1 MAIERMK
8 KIFIIGEKEA
18 VDEVLNFVQQ
28 KNLFHVNFINE
39 GGKNLKTLEEEKRKN
54 VVKLLEGCKD
64 LEKRVKDISDY
75 ENLPEDMGKIE
86 KRILNII
93 RTYKKINDKIK
104 EKEREYSLY
113 ERYYEI
119 IKYFLPFL
127 EEKNNKEIFGV
138 MVPKEDEVSL
148 RKVILRI
155 KKELEFKTISKDFKE
170 YRGYIFIID
179 KENFEKLKELITSEG
194 FPEIVFPEEI
204 REMGFRDAIHYLND
218 KLKSIPEDI
227 RSLKED
233 EERLISENGRFLKS
247 SIDFLKDLYGY
258 YEVKDRGI
266 LFTEFLFYIEGY
278 IPFREYESFKKELND
293 KFSQKAILIEEK
305 IDPHKFEEVPVKLK
319 NSIPFKYFQTLIEF
333 FSLPKYGTIDPSL
346 FLFIFFPIYFG
357 FMLGDIGYGL
367 VFFFFFL
374 FLYHKSKSYILKNL
388 SIIFIF
394 CMIWTIIFG
403 FIYGEMFGN
412 LGEKIG
418 LHPYFHRIEKPE
430 ILLSISIIFGIGE
443 VSLGLFLGF
452 LNKMRLKHIK
462 HALANLSMLFG
473 LWSLLSL
480 GAGFLNLIPK
490 SFTLPLILLFASF
503 AILSA
508 ILHGVIA
515 PIEIFSS
522 FAHVLSFARL
532 MAIGLSSAILP
543 MIANSFKN
551 LFPIII
557 IGIFAMLL
565 FHILAII
572 LGIFDPT
579 IQGLRLQFVEFF
591 TKFYEAGGREYKPFL
606 KRFKGG

>member
-8 KIFIIGEKEA
+8 KIFIIGEKEI
-18 VDEVLNFVQQ
+18 VDELLKFVQE
-28 KNLFHVNFINE
+28 KNIFHVNFINE
-39 GGKNLKTLEEEKRKN
+39 SGKNLNTSEEERRKS
-54 VVKLLEGCKD
+54 VIKLLESCKD
-64 LEKRVKDISDY
+64 FEKKVKNIFEY
-75 ENLPEDMGKIE
+75 EKLPEEIEKIE
-86 KRILNII
+86 RKILNII
-93 RTYKKINDKIK
+93 KNYKKINEKRK

-119 IKYFLPFL
+119 IEYFLPFL
-127 EEKNNKEIFGV
+127 EEKKDKEIFGV
-138 MVPKEDEVSL
+138 MVPKGEEVSL
-148 RKVILRI
+148 RRIILRI
-155 KKELEFKTISKDFKE
+155 KKEFDFKIISKDFKE
-170 YRGYIFIID
+170 YKGYIFIID
-179 KENFEKLKELITSEG
+179 KENFDKLREFLTSEG

-204 REMGFRDAIHYLND
+204 REMGFKSALNYLKD

-227 RSLKED
+227 KSLKDD
-233 EERLISENGRFLKS
+233 EEKLILENSKFLKS
-247 SIDFLKDLYGY
+247 SIDFLRDLYGY
-258 YEVKDRGI
+258 YEVKERGI
-266 LFTEFLFYIEGY
+266 LFTEYLFYIEGY
-278 IPFREYESFKKELND
+278 IPFKEYESFKKELD
-293 KFSQKAILIEEK
+293 ESFPKKVILIEEK
-305 IDPHKFEEVPVKLK
+305 LTPHEFEEVPVKLK
-319 NSIPFKYFQTLIEF
+319 NKIPFKYFQTLIEF
-333 FSLPKYGTIDPSL
+333 FSLPKYGTIDPSP

-367 VFFFFFL
+367 LFFL
-374 FLYHKSKSYILKNL
+374 LFIFLYHKSKSPLLKNF

-394 CMIWTIIFG
+394 CNLWTIIFG

-430 ILLSISIIFGIGE
+430 TLLSISIIFGIGE

-452 LNKMRLKHIK
+452 LNKMRLKHLK
-462 HALANLSMLFG
+462 HALTNLFMLFG
-473 LWSLLSL
+473 LWSLLLL
-480 GAGFLNLIPK
+480 GASFLNLIPK
-490 SFTLPLILLFASF
+490 NFTIYLILLFLLF

-508 ILHGVIA
+508 IFHGVVA
-515 PIEIFSS
+515 PVEIFSS

-532 MAIGLSSAILP
+532 MAIGLSSAIIP
-543 MIANSFKN
+543 IIANSFKD

-591 TKFYEAGGREYKPFL
+591 TKFYEAGGKEYKPFL